1 MEKIVFPLNE
11 WAKKEPVAASKSS
24 AVVDQI
30 VVATRAALPTTDL
43 FRQVDAVVEEVV
55 GRGID
60 LTLGYERWRN
70 IGFAIA
76 SVPRIPIT
84 M

>member
-1 MEKIVFPLNE
+1 MEKNIFPLNE

-43 FRQVDAVVEEVV
+43 FQQVDAVVEEVV

-60 LTLGYERWRN
+60 LTQGYERWRN
-70 IGFAIA
+70 IGFACANRNGNFI
-76 SVPRIPIT
+76 
-84 M
+84 